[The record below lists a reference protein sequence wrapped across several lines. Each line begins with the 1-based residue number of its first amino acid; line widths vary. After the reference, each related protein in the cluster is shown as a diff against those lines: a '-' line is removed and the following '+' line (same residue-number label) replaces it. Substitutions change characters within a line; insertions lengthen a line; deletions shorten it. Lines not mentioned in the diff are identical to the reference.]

1 MANESEAEL
10 WTGPLGAAWARNQ
23 ADLDALMSAVTEAV
37 VERAALAP
45 GQRVLDVGCGT
56 GHSTLAAAERVAPG
70 GEAVGLDLAGQLLA
84 VARERA
90 AGRPGLRFVLGDAQT
105 ARVAGA
111 PFDAMI
117 SRFGVMFFDDAVAAF
132 RNIGA
137 QLGRGAGLC
146 FAAWGP
152 VEANPWFHI
161 PARIASARV
170 GGVPPVE
177 PGAPGPFAFA
187 DPGRVLAILRDA
199 GLGGAAA
206 EELDLDLSHPGGA
219 AALASLATE
228 VGPATRTL
236 RMAGAG
242 PQDRAAV
249 RDAIEAALGQFEGAG
264 GLRIP
269 GRVLVYRARA

>member
-10 WTGPLGAAWARNQ
+10 WTGPLGASWARNQ
-23 ADLDALMSAVTEAV
+23 ADLDTLMAAVTEAV

-84 VARERA
+84 VARERV

-117 SRFGVMFFDDAVAAF
+117 SRFGVMFFDDPVAAF
-132 RNIGA
+132 RNIA
-137 QLGRGAGLC
+137 THLAPGAGLT
-146 FAAWGP
+146 FAAWAP

-161 PARIASARV
+161 PARIAAARV
-170 GGVPPVE
+170 GKVAPVE

-187 DPGRVLAILRDA
+187 DAGRVLGLLRDA
-199 GLGGAAA
+199 GLRDATVEDLA
-206 EELDLDLSHPGGA
+206 LDLVHPGGVA
-219 AALASLATE
+219 AVASLAME

-242 PQDRAAV
+242 DDDRAAV
-249 RDAIEAALGQFEGAG
+249 REGIAAALAPFG
-264 GLRIP
+264 GPQGVSIP
-269 GRVLVYRARA
+269 ARVLLFRARA